1 MVHSTVVLKVF
12 TVKKLSDGGPQNSL
26 RNNGARL
33 MAVVTGIYHILSF
46 FKLIYLERLCAYR
59 DNWLTVHSLLH
70 NNSRNYFLTY
80 NFQLVITAEVG
91 M

>member
-33 MAVVTGIYHILSF
+33 LAVVTGIYHILSF
-46 FKLIYLERLCAYR
+46 FLINLFGA
-59 DNWLTVHSLLH
+59 
-70 NNSRNYFLTY
+70 
-80 NFQLVITAEVG
+80 LVSIS
-91 M
+91 